1 MKVTRM
7 IARIVLFFLVAASG
21 LSSPD
26 AHADRFEVSAGFSFN
41 RTNFSPGNYSWTRR
55 LGGSIGFKFSAL
67 SSIEFALQDVYD
79 RTKIANFEDT
89 YFRDQIYSVNWIQNL
104 FTFASIQPYFKVGAG
119 QLNREAGG
127 EYANGASPN
136 PRTDSV
142 TAVIG
147 AGTRIY
153 VTRGFGIRIEA
164 MSYLTGGAI
173 STYKDNVGFTVGA
186 SLGF

>member
-1 MKVTRM
+1 M
-7 IARIVLFFLVAASG
+7 IVRILLVSIMAFSG
-21 LSSPD
+21 LSSSE
-26 AHADRFEVSAGFSFN
+26 ARANTIEVSAGFSFN
-41 RTNFSPGNYSWTRR
+41 RTNYSPGNFSWTRR
-55 LGGSIGFKFSAL
+55 LGGSLAYKFSAL
-67 SSIEFALQDVYD
+67 SSIEVAVQDVYD
-79 RTKIANFEDT
+79 RTKIENFEDT
-89 YFRDQIYSVNWIQNL
+89 YFRDKIYSVNWVQNL

-127 EYANGASPN
+127 QYANGASPN

-173 STYKDNVGFTVGA
+173 STYRDNVGLTIGA
-186 SLGF
+186 SVGF